1 MPQMTSYKKRVFVI
15 GHKNPDLDSI
25 ASAIG
30 YAHLKNALDGEYAYI
45 PARAGD
51 MNDQTK
57 FALERFGVE
66 APVRME
72 DLTPTIS
79 DMELKEPIV
88 ASPRDPIKAA
98 ASLMKEKNIRLLP
111 IIDSEKRVLG
121 IVGLEDIAKHYVDSI
136 GRTDL
141 SATPA
146 DLDVLVNSLG
156 GKIITNPKNI
166 EKLTGRVFIAASD
179 NTTILNRIE
188 QGDIVIVGD
197 RQDTQIEL
205 INSGCSALVI
215 TNNPTISDEVTEL
228 AMKKGTL
235 LISSSYDTF
244 STAKMF
250 DLSVPVSSIMS
261 SGVVKAGMG
270 STISEVKQ
278 NVVRSRYHAVLIVDA
293 SNGLISIITRTDL
306 LGPIKKRVILVDHN
320 EMAQAADGLEEAEIM
335 EMIDHHRVGGISTP
349 MPIHFRNEPVGS
361 TCTLVAELMSL
372 HHVRIPEGIAGL
384 LLSGILSD
392 TLVLTLST
400 TTERDKKAVRRLSRL
415 AGIRIDEFG
424 KELLT
429 ADMNIKKKTAR
440 ELLFQDQKEYA
451 FGDKRVAIS
460 QIMTADKESFSAI
473 EDRIMREM
481 ERLCR
486 EKRYDL
492 VVLLV
497 INPVAK
503 EEEIFVKGNAR
514 IVEDAFGVELQ
525 NGRCSIPRIL
535 SRKKDFVPRIEYV
548 YTTLRS

>member
-1 MPQMTSYKKRVFVI
+1 MMSYKKRVFVI

-30 YAHLKNALDGEYAYI
+30 YAYLKNTVDREYAYI

-51 MNDQTK
+51 INDQTK
-57 FALERFGVE
+57 FALGRFDVE

-111 IIDSEKRVLG
+111 IVDSEKKVLG
-121 IVGLEDIAKHYVDSI
+121 IVGLEDIARHYVDSI

-141 SATPA
+141 SVTPA

-166 EKLTGRVFIAASD
+166 EKLTGRVFIAASK

-197 RQDTQIEL
+197 RQDVQIDL

-215 TNNPTISDEVTEL
+215 TNNPAISDEVTEL

-261 SGVVKAGMG
+261 SGVVKAGMD
-270 STISEVKQ
+270 SRISEVKQ
-278 NVVRSRYHAVLIVDA
+278 NVVRSRYHSVLVVDA
-293 SNGLISIITRTDL
+293 GNRLISMITRTDL
-306 LGPIKKRVILVDHN
+306 LGPIKKRIILVDHN
-320 EMAQAADGLEEAEIM
+320 EMAQAADGVEEAEIV
-335 EMIDHHRVGGISTP
+335 EMIDHHRVGGMSTP
-349 MPIHFRNEPVGS
+349 MPIHFHNEPVGS
-361 TCTLVAELMSL
+361 TCTLVAEFMFL

-384 LLSGILSD
+384 LLSAILSD

-400 TTERDKKAVRRLSRL
+400 TTERDKKAARRLARL
-415 AGIRIDEFG
+415 AEIRIDEFG

-440 ELLFQDQKEYA
+440 ELLFQDQKEYV

-473 EDRIMREM
+473 EGRIMLEM
-481 ERLCR
+481 ERLRR

-497 INPVAK
+497 INPVAR
-503 EEEIFVKGNAR
+503 EEEMLVKGDAR
-514 IVEDAFGVELQ
+514 IIEDAFGVELR

>member
-1 MPQMTSYKKRVFVI
+1 MSRMMSYKKRVFVI

-30 YAHLKNALDGEYAYI
+30 YAYLKNTVDREYAYI

-51 MNDQTK
+51 INDQTK
-57 FALERFGVE
+57 FALGRFDVE
-66 APVRME
+66 TPVRME

-88 ASPRDPIKAA
+88 ASPRDPIKEA
-98 ASLMKEKNIRLLP
+98 ASLMKEKDIRLLP
-111 IIDSEKRVLG
+111 IVDSEKRVLG
-121 IVGLEDIAKHYVDSI
+121 IVGLEDIARHYVDSI

-156 GKIITNPKNI
+156 GKIITNPKKI
-166 EKLTGRVFIAASD
+166 EKLTGRVFIAASK

-197 RQDTQIEL
+197 RQDTQIDL

-215 TNNPTISDEVTEL
+215 TNNPAISDEVTEL
-228 AMKKGTL
+228 AMRKGTL

-261 SGVVKAGMG
+261 SGVVKAEID
-270 STISEVKQ
+270 SRISEVKQ
-278 NVVRSRYHAVLIVDA
+278 NVVRSRYRSVLVVDA
-293 SNGLISIITRTDL
+293 GNRLISMITRTDL

-320 EMAQAADGLEEAEIM
+320 EMAQAADGVEEAEVV
-335 EMIDHHRVGGISTP
+335 EMIDHHRVGGMSTP
-349 MPIHFRNEPVGS
+349 MPIHFHNEPVGS
-361 TCTLVAELMSL
+361 TCTLVAELMFL
-372 HHVRIPEGIAGL
+372 HHVRIPEGMAGL
-384 LLSGILSD
+384 LLSAILSD

-400 TTERDKKAVRRLSRL
+400 TTERDKKAARRLARL
-415 AGIRIDEFG
+415 AEIRIDEFG
-424 KELLT
+424 KELLA
-429 ADMNIKKKTAR
+429 ADMNIKEKTAR
-440 ELLFQDQKEYA
+440 ELLFQDQKEYV

-460 QIMTADKESFSAI
+460 QIMTADSEGFSAR

-481 ERLCR
+481 ERLRR

-497 INPVAK
+497 INPVAR
-503 EEEIFVKGNAR
+503 EEEMLVRGNAR
-514 IVEDAFGVELQ
+514 IVEDAFGVELR
-525 NGRCSIPRIL
+525 NGKCSIPRIL

-548 YTTLRS
+548 YNTLRS